1 MGSGP
6 PRDWGTL
13 SNKPGWP
20 AGCKTGA
27 WKRISAQPTSMDR
40 NPDDPMSKKTDL
52 NRPII
57 PSLGAA
63 VLGLAVL
70 LGLLAV
76 LAGFGS
82 RWGIWH
88 FRTGFTLLE
97 WAARGALGGALLSL
111 PVLWF
116 TRPGSGRKGFVLTLV
131 GLALALTIFAVPW
144 QWRRTAA
151 TVPPIHDITTDTDNP
166 PAFVDVVPL
175 RVDAPN
181 PVEYAGSEVAD
192 QQRAAYP
199 ELRPVILDTPLEA
212 SFERAMEA
220 VSRMGW
226 EVVGTD
232 PAAGRIEATDRTFW
246 FGFRDDVVIR
256 LTPSNGRTIVDV
268 RSKSRVGRGDVGTNA
283 RRIRAYLEALDR

>member
-1 MGSGP
+1 MY
-6 PRDWGTL
+6 
-13 SNKPGWP
+13 
-20 AGCKTGA
+20 
-27 WKRISAQPTSMDR
+27 R
-40 NPDDPMSKKTDL
+40 NPDDPMSEKTDL
-52 NRPII
+52 NRPTI
-57 PSLGAA
+57 PWIGAA
-63 VLGLAVL
+63 ALGLAIL

-97 WAARGALGGALLSL
+97 WAARGALGVAILSL

-116 TRPGSGRKGFVLTLV
+116 TRPGSGRRGFILTLV
-131 GLALALTIFAVPW
+131 GLALALTVFAVPW

-151 TVPPIHDITTDTDNP
+151 TVPPIHDITTDMENP

-175 RVDAPN
+175 RADAPN
-181 PVEYAGSEVAD
+181 PVEYAGADVAQ

-199 ELRPVILDTPLEA
+199 ELRPMILDTPLEA
-212 SFERAMEA
+212 SFERAMDA

-232 PAAGRIEATDRTFW
+232 PATGRIEATDRTFW

-268 RSKSRVGRGDVGTNA
+268 RSKSRVGRSDVGTNA
-283 RRIRAYLEALDR
+283 RRVRAYLEALDR